1 VPQFDFT
8 ELAIGG
14 VALVWIIPR
23 IVEFL
28 KTGLNLS
35 GTRNIWIVVFCL
47 GLFFS
52 GMAAAISEGLIPP
65 VALPYIRV
73 AMIALGGAVAACG
86 AIGEFELQRKLRP
99 SG

>member
-1 VPQFDFT
+1 MPQFDFT

-28 KTGLNLS
+28 KTGVGLS
-35 GTRNIWIVVFCL
+35 GTRNIWLVVFFL

-52 GMAAAISEGLIPP
+52 GVAAAIGEGLIPDA
-65 VALPYIRV
+65 ALPYIRV
-73 AMIALGGAVAACG
+73 GMIALGGAVAACG
-86 AIGEFELQRKLRP
+86 AIGEFEMQRRLRP
-99 SG
+99 D